1 LKSTEARTVITDQH
15 MAMLSKL
22 LFQGCADD
30 FHIPATDAEAFK
42 LELAYAASLT
52 QPEWNAFVQAAN
64 THHVVVRGLQVLERV
79 AFSHDEIVRDLCRSE
94 LEREQRRINLALDS
108 LAPICAGL
116 EAGGCPVT
124 VIKSLDHLPDL
135 GSDLD
140 LYTSADPDRVIHVM
154 QHVFHAELEDRSWG
168 DRLANKWNFKI
179 PGLPELIEIHVRY
192 LGQTGEHEEMARRVI
207 NRAVDRRVGRHVFSV
222 PAPEERI
229 IISSLQRMYRHFY
242 FRLCDMADTAKLL
255 KQESVDFHELRLA
268 ADTGGVWPGVATYLH
283 LVAEY
288 AKAFGLSVDL
298 PDFVL
303 EAVEDASTRV
313 FLRSNFLR
321 VPLWPSARLYGSQ
334 LLSAGAKRDYRAI
347 RRLPLLPPLAVTAL
361 IASRLTGT
369 DKGIW

>member
-1 LKSTEARTVITDQH
+1 MITDQH
-15 MAMLSKL
+15 IAVLSKL
-22 LFQGCADD
+22 VFQGYADD
-30 FHIPATDAEAFK
+30 FHNPAEGYEAFAP
-42 LELAYAASLT
+42 ELSYAASLT
-52 QPEWNAFVQAAN
+52 PPEWEAFVQAAN
-64 THHVVVRGLQVLERV
+64 THHVLVRGLQVLERV
-79 AFSHDEIVRDLCRSE
+79 ASDQDEQVRDLCHGE
-94 LEREQRRINLALDS
+94 LEHEHRRINIAIDS

-116 EAGGCPVT
+116 NAAGCPVT

-140 LYTSADPDRVIHVM
+140 LYTSADPNRVMHVM

-168 DRLANKWNFKI
+168 DRLANKWNFKV

-222 PAPEERI
+222 TAPEERI
-229 IISSLQRMYRHFY
+229 IISTLQRMYRHFY
-242 FRLCDMADTAKLL
+242 FRLCDMADTAYLL
-255 KQESVDFHELRLA
+255 RKGSVDFHELRLA
-268 ADTGGVWPGVATYLH
+268 ADAGGIWPGVASYLH
-283 LVAEY
+283 LVAQY
-288 AKAFGLSVDL
+288 AKTFGLSVDL
-298 PDFVL
+298 PEFVL
-303 EAVEDASTRV
+303 EAVEYPSTRV
-313 FLRSNFLR
+313 FLRNSFLR

-334 LLSAGAKRDYRAI
+334 LLSAGAKRDYRAM